1 MTLDRLQGPLFDSKV
16 KTGEVRAPERWLG
29 YLIGPAGA
37 LLLNAVLG
45 TYLNVYYTDVLG
57 LTGVWGGAFLVVF
70 PIASKVIDA
79 ITNLIM
85 GSIIDHTHS
94 PQGKA
99 RPWLLIS
106 APLLTV
112 TGLLLF
118 LVPQASEDVQVV
130 WIMLSYNLFYSF
142 AYTIYN
148 MSHNL
153 MVPLSTR
160 DTTARGKLSVFNQV
174 ATIMVSGIICAL
186 LFPMVISPWWGV
198 DKARWITVMSVLS
211 ILALPMT
218 LLEYYFTKERI
229 TAESEAH
236 PDTEGSEV
244 SFARRLKVLLT
255 DKYMLLIY
263 GYFFIT
269 TLSTGLKNLS
279 SIYYCNFVLGS
290 YNDGVTMT
298 MLSVIGGLPMGIG
311 LFAVWPL
318 AKRFGKRNVTV
329 AGMVIMAIGS
339 AVCFLAPRNMVIVL
353 IGQFIKN
360 MGSLPGAYVFMALFA
375 DVLDHIE
382 WKVRFRC
389 DGLAMS
395 LYNTIAVSLVGISTG
410 IFNGLLSASGYVKP
424 YYDAAGALVAAQPE
438 SVQNVI
444 VLCYVGLD
452 IIACLAAAAMIF
464 FLNVEKDIGKKQAEI
479 KARAQK

>member
-1 MTLDRLQGPLFDSKV
+1 
-16 KTGEVRAPERWLG
+16 
-29 YLIGPAGA
+29 
-37 LLLNAVLG
+37 
-45 TYLNVYYTDVLG
+45 
-57 LTGVWGGAFLVVF
+57 
-70 PIASKVIDA
+70 
-79 ITNLIM
+79 
-85 GSIIDHTHS
+85 
-94 PQGKA
+94 
-99 RPWLLIS
+99 
-106 APLLTV
+106 
-112 TGLLLF
+112 
-118 LVPQASEDVQVV
+118 
-130 WIMLSYNLFYSF
+130 
-142 AYTIYN
+142 
-148 MSHNL
+148 
-153 MVPLSTR
+153 
-160 DTTARGKLSVFNQV
+160 
-174 ATIMVSGIICAL
+174 
-186 LFPMVISPWWGV
+186 
-198 DKARWITVMSVLS
+198 
-211 ILALPMT
+211 
-218 LLEYYFTKERI
+218 
-229 TAESEAH
+229 
-236 PDTEGSEV
+236 
-244 SFARRLKVLLT
+244 
-255 DKYMLLIY
+255 MLLIY
-263 GYFFIT
+263 GYFLST

-339 AVCFLAPRNMVIVL
+339 AICFLAPRNMVIVL
-353 IGQFIKN
+353 IGQFVKN

-424 YYDAAGALVAAQPE
+424 YYDAGGALVAAQPE

-479 KARAQK
+479 KARAQQ

>member
-1 MTLDRLQGPLFDSKV
+1 MKKVIANRLPASC
-16 KTGEVRAPERWLG
+16 VRSEAVSRREKWLG

-37 LLLNAVLG
+37 LFLNAVLG

-70 PIASKVIDA
+70 PIASKIIDA
-79 ITNLIM
+79 ITNLVM
-85 GSIIDHTHS
+85 GAVIDRTHT

-99 RPWLLIS
+99 RPWLLFS
-106 APLLTV
+106 APLLTIA
-112 TGLLLF
+112 GLLLF
-118 LVPQASEDVQVV
+118 LVPQASTGVQVV
-130 WIMLSYNLFYSF
+130 WVLISYNLFYSF
-142 AYTIYN
+142 AYTIFN

-160 DTTARGKLSVFNQV
+160 DTVARGKLSVFNQI
-174 ATIMVSGIICAL
+174 ATIMMSGIICAL
-186 LFPMVISPWWGV
+186 VFPMVISPWWGV
-198 DKARWITVMSVLS
+198 DKSRWILVMSVIS
-211 ILALPMT
+211 ILALPAT
-218 LLEYYFTKERI
+218 LLEYFFTKERI
-229 TAESEAH
+229 TEENEAH
-236 PDTEGSEV
+236 PREKGAEV
-244 SFARRLKVLLT
+244 PFVKRLKAILS

-263 GYFFIT
+263 GYFLIT
-269 TLSTGLKNLS
+269 TLATSLKNLS

-318 AKRFGKRNVTV
+318 AKRFGKRNVTL
-329 AGMVIMAIGS
+329 AGMLLMAVGS
-339 AVCFLAPRNMVIVL
+339 AICFAAPRNMVVVL
-353 IGQFIKN
+353 VGQFIKN

-375 DVLDHIE
+375 DVLDHLE
-382 WKVRFRC
+382 WKVGFRC

-410 IFNGLLSASGYVKP
+410 IFNGLLSVSGYVKP
-424 YYDAAGALVAAQPE
+424 YYDAAGTLVAVQSP

-444 VLCYVGLD
+444 IFCFVGLE
-452 IIACLAAAAMIF
+452 ILTCLAAAGMIF
-464 FLNVEKDIGKKQAEI
+464 FLRVEKDIGQKQAEI
-479 KARAQK
+479 KARAAR